1 MPGRVLPEWTAR
13 LGRAARPEL
22 ASQVNES
29 SRSSTDAGWGGIFE
43 LRIDSGETGCSG
55 ECRTTLG
62 RERSASPETLE
73 TLESFIALFHEDDQE
88 RLLDRIR
95 APAPRSA
102 QLGEIEVRVRA
113 RDGSYRWVHLMWRTV
128 ETSADGCV
136 RHLVGVMTDAAPGR
150 AERALRED
158 SATRLRLAL
167 AASNQGT
174 FEVDFTTDVLRIDAS
189 LATILEL
196 EAAERE
202 EDLAWFIDR
211 VHPDDRSRVAAAM
224 RVDSATARADHTCEF
239 RVQMS
244 TGEYRWL
251 LSRGAVVEGDADGR
265 PVRLVGT
272 QMDVTDQHRA
282 ILAKEEL
289 EAQLR
294 QAQKME
300 PVGRLA
306 SGIAHD
312 FNNLLSVILSYASL
326 ALDSARDPEMREDL
340 HEICRA
346 AERGASLTRQL
357 LAFTRK
363 QATDVQLVDAGA
375 LVGGMETML
384 RRTLGERVVVRTGA
398 SPGVPPIRIDPVQ
411 LEQVLMN
418 LAVNSRD
425 AMPAGG
431 ELEIGVDL
439 VACASAPEGTLLEP
453 GTYVRISVRDTGC
466 GMDEETRR
474 HAFEPFFTTKAG
486 GTGLG
491 LATVG
496 GIVRDAGGAIV
507 LDSAVDVG
515 TAFAVY
521 FPALVGAEPT
531 VPPTARGDSARCGTE
546 TVLVVD
552 DDDAV
557 RGAAVAVL
565 RKHGYR
571 TLHANSS
578 AGAFEVAATVAGDVD
593 VLVTD
598 VVMPSGGGIELA
610 RRLTEV
616 WPRLKVLFV
625 SGHTED
631 VEVAGLAHEVPS
643 ALLAKPFAV
652 QSLLEN
658 VRAVLDD
665 GGFVRSGTHPT
676 AAATAAGDAEQPTD
690 PMGQS
695 TIPVDFAIQGGSRR

>member
-1 MPGRVLPEWTAR
+1 M
-13 LGRAARPEL
+13 
-22 ASQVNES
+22 
-29 SRSSTDAGWGGIFE
+29 
-43 LRIDSGETGCSG
+43 
-55 ECRTTLG
+55 LG
-62 RERSASPETLE
+62 RERGSSPETLE
-73 TLESFIALFHEDDQE
+73 SFLALVHEDDRQ

-95 APAPRSA
+95 APAPRA
-102 QLGEIEVRVRA
+102 TELGEIEVRMRTL
-113 RDGSYRWVHLMWRTV
+113 DSSYRWVHLMWRTI
-128 ETSADGCV
+128 EASADGSV
-136 RHLVGVMTDAAPGR
+136 RHLVGVMTDAASGH
-150 AERALRED
+150 AERAFQED

-174 FEVDFTTDVLRIDAS
+174 FEVDLTTDVVRIDAC

-202 EDLAWFIDR
+202 EDLGWFVDR
-211 VHPDDRSRVAAAM
+211 VHPDDRSRVAEAM
-224 RVDSATARADHTCEF
+224 RVASGTARSEHTCEF
-239 RVQMS
+239 RIQMS
-244 TGEYRWL
+244 TGECRWI
-251 LSRGAVVEGDADGR
+251 LSRGAVVERDADGR

-272 QMDVTDQHRA
+272 QMDVTEQRRA
-282 ILAKEEL
+282 IHVKEEL

-326 ALDSARDPEMREDL
+326 ALDSARDSELREDL
-340 HEICRA
+340 YEICRA

-363 QATDVQLVDAGA
+363 QATDIQLVDAGA
-375 LVGGMETML
+375 LVAGMETML
-384 RRTLGERVVVRTGA
+384 RRTLGDRVVVRTGA
-398 SPGVPPIRIDPVQ
+398 GPGVPPIRIDPVQ

-425 AMPAGG
+425 AMPSGG
-431 ELEIGVDL
+431 ELEIGVEVL
-439 VACASAPEGTLLEP
+439 TCPPAPRGTSLEP
-453 GTYVRISVRDTGC
+453 GSYVRIRVRDTGC

-507 LDSAVDVG
+507 LDSALDVG
-515 TAFAVY
+515 TAFEVY

-531 VPPTARGDSARCGTE
+531 VPPAARGNSARFGTE

-571 TLHANSS
+571 ALHANGTER
-578 AGAFEVAATVAGDVD
+578 ALELAATIVGDVD

-616 WPRLKVLFV
+616 WPRLRVLFV

-631 VEVAGLAHEVPS
+631 AEVAGLAHQVPS

-658 VRAVLDD
+658 VRAVLDER
-665 GGFVRSGTHPT
+665 GSIRSGTH
-676 AAATAAGDAEQPTD
+676 ATAAPAEVVDAEQPTD
-690 PMGQS
+690 PMRRS
-695 TIPVDFAIQGGSRR
+695 LLPIDLVAEGGSRR

>member
-1 MPGRVLPEWTAR
+1 MPGRVLPDSSAR
-13 LGRAARPEL
+13 LVRAPRPESD
-22 ASQVNES
+22 SQQGS
-29 SRSSTDAGWGGIFE
+29 SGSPRAIGTGCGSVFE
-43 LRIDSGETGCSG
+43 LRFEAEESEWSGQCQTTVGRDS
-55 ECRTTLG
+55 
-62 RERSASPETLE
+62 RSRHETLE
-73 TLESFIALFHEDDQE
+73 AFLALIHEADQA

-95 APAPRSA
+95 SPPAHSVD
-102 QLGEIEVRVRA
+102 LSEMEVRA
-113 RDGSYRWVHLMWRTV
+113 RAEDGSYRWVRLMWRTV
-128 ETSADGCV
+128 ETDDGGNV
-136 RHLVGVMTDAAPGR
+136 RHVVGVMNDSSAGHAGR
-150 AERALRED
+150 AALED
-158 SATRLRLAL
+158 GATRLRLAL
-167 AASNQGT
+167 AASRQGT
-174 FEVDFTTDVLRIDAS
+174 FEVDLTTDVIHLDAN
-189 LATILEL
+189 LVAILEL
-196 EAAERE
+196 GDCALD
-202 EDLAWFIDR
+202 EDLGWFVDR
-211 VHPDDRSRVAAAM
+211 VHPEDRSRVIAAM
-224 RVDSATARADHTCEF
+224 RIPAGLSSSDHACEF
-239 RVQMS
+239 RMQMRS
-244 TGEYRWL
+244 GDCRWL
-251 LSRGAVVEGDADGR
+251 LSRGAVVERDADDR

-272 QMDVTDQHRA
+272 QMDVTEQHRA
-282 ILAKEEL
+282 LHVKEEL

-326 ALDSARDPEMREDL
+326 ALDSARDSELREDL
-340 HEICRA
+340 REICRA

-375 LVGGMETML
+375 LVTNLETML
-384 RRTLGERVVVRTGA
+384 KRTLGERVVVRTGA
-398 SPGVPPIRIDPVQ
+398 RPGLPPIRIDPVQ

-431 ELEIGVDL
+431 ELEISVDL
-439 VACASAPEGTLLEP
+439 IVSPPSPSGMSLEP
-453 GTYVRISVRDTGC
+453 GSYVRISVRDTGC

-474 HAFEPFFTTKAG
+474 HAFEPFYTTKAG

-491 LATVG
+491 LATVV
-496 GIVRDAGGAIV
+496 GIVRDAGGVIA

-521 FPALVGAEPT
+521 FPALVGAEPSM
-531 VPPTARGDSARCGTE
+531 PPAARGNSVRCGTE

-571 TLHANSS
+571 AIDADSS
-578 AGAFEVAATVAGDVD
+578 ARALELAATIVGDVD

-598 VVMPSGGGIELA
+598 VVMPSGGGVELA
-610 RRLTEV
+610 QRLSEL
-616 WPRLKVLFV
+616 WPRLRVLFV

-631 VEVAGLAHEVPS
+631 VEVEGLAREVPS

-658 VRAVLDD
+658 VRAVLDEKTTI
-665 GGFVRSGTHPT
+665 RSGTHPT
-676 AAATAAGDAEQPTD
+676 AAAALDVSSVDQPTD
-690 PMGQS
+690 PMGQ
-695 TIPVDFAIQGGSRR
+695 TVLPLDLLAGGGSR